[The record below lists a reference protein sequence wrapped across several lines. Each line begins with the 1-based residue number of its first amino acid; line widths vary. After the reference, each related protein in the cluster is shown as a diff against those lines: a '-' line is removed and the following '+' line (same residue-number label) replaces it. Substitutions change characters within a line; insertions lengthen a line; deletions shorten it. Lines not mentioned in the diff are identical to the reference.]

1 MVKLEKIFCRF
12 PQLTM
17 NQKNEIARRRVIRG
31 LDSIP
36 SKAASGVDLWYALG
50 WLGTKPLFT
59 PFVYP
64 RKRRSSETI

>member
-12 PQLTM
+12 PQLTL

-36 SKAASGVDLWYALG
+36 DKVASEVDFWYALG
-50 WLGTKPLFT
+50 WLGTKPLFK

-64 RKRRSSETI
+64 NKKGGQK